1 MWRGCASGGSLPEAP
16 AIRSYL
22 YAPGSRPDVMEKALT
37 AGADAVILDLEDAV
51 APSAKEAA
59 RREVAALI
67 ARSGTRQGFELHVRV
82 NRGPEGPD
90 RDDLGAVTLPGLTG
104 IRVPKA
110 GAAGD
115 LHALAGW
122 LDELEER
129 AGIAQGTVRVYP
141 TIESAAAVLAARE
154 LAAAPRVAR
163 LAFGATDFLAD
174 IGAPGTADGPGT
186 LAARGALVLE
196 SRAAG
201 IAAPVDSV
209 HTDLNDVEGLVR
221 GARLA
226 REIGFFGKSIIHP
239 RQIAP
244 VHEVFTPSADD
255 VAAARRVVARA
266 ARAAQHGVAAS
277 AVDGEFVDPAVVAR
291 ARRVLEISGESQT

>member
-1 MWRGCASGGSLPEAP
+1 LPEAP
-16 AIRSYL
+16 SIRSYL
-22 YAPGSRPDVMEKALT
+22 YAPGSRPDVMEKALK
-37 AGADAVILDLEDAV
+37 AGADAVIFDLEDAV

-67 ARSGTRQGFELHVRV
+67 SRSGSRQEVEFHVRV
-82 NRGPEGPD
+82 NRGPDGID
-90 RDDLGAVTLPGLTG
+90 RDDTAAVTLPGLTG
-104 IRVPKA
+104 LRVPKA
-110 GAAGD
+110 GTAD
-115 LHALAGW
+115 ELHALAGW

-141 TIESAAAVLAARE
+141 TIESAAAVLAAGE

-174 IGAPGTADGPGT
+174 IGAPGAADGPGT

-201 IAAPVDSV
+201 IAAPVDSA
-209 HTDLNDVEGLVR
+209 HTDLNDIEGLVR

-226 REIGFFGKSIIHP
+226 RELGFFGKSIIHP

-255 VAAARRVVARA
+255 VAAARRVVALAERA
-266 ARAAQHGVAAS
+266 AESGVGAS
-277 AVDGEFVDPAVVAR
+277 ALDGEFVDQAVVAR
-291 ARRVLEISGESQT
+291 ARRVLEMAGESQT

>member
-1 MWRGCASGGSLPEAP
+1 MPEAP
-16 AIRSYL
+16 SIRSYL
-22 YAPGSRPDVMEKALT
+22 YAPGSRPDVMEKALK

-51 APSAKEAA
+51 AASAKEAA

-67 ARSGTRQGFELHVRV
+67 ARSGTRQGVELHVRV
-82 NRGPEGPD
+82 NRGPDGAD
-90 RDDLGAVTLPGLTG
+90 RDDVAAVTLPGLTG

-110 GAAGD
+110 GAGD
-115 LHALAGW
+115 ELHALAEW

-129 AGIAQGTVRVYP
+129 AGIAPGTVRVYP
-141 TIESAAAVLAARE
+141 TIESATAVLAARE

-174 IGAPGTADGPGT
+174 IGGPGAPDGPGT

-209 HTDLNDVEGLVR
+209 HTDIADVEGLVR

-226 REIGFFGKSIIHP
+226 RELGFFGKSIIHP

-255 VAAARRVVARA
+255 VAAARRVVAEAERA
-266 ARAAQHGVAAS
+266 AERGVGAS
-277 AVDGEFVDPAVVAR
+277 ALDGEFVDPAVVAR
-291 ARRVLEISGESQT
+291 ARRVLEMAGESQT